1 MLISALPKLAM
12 TKETCKRMM
21 EVLAWSWQVLW
32 DGVVPKKDKAGD
44 PIEKHRG
51 KRMRK
56 GVLWSVSGDL
66 EWFAPSAWQIN
77 SRRGAPDLSQTSGP
91 QQPGDRLLYL
101 QPNFRRN
108 LQVTHFLEEEEE
120 LHMHQL

>member
-1 MLISALPKLAM
+1 MTQSQMLISALPKLAM

-66 EWFAPSAWQIN
+66 EWFASEFGFPYAAANMLCPFCLADQFKEGS
-77 SRRGAPDLSQTSGP
+77 P
-91 QQPGDRLLYL
+91 
-101 QPNFRRN
+101 
-108 LQVTHFLEEEEE
+108 
-120 LHMHQL
+120 